1 MKSSTLTAMVLAL
14 AASGSGQVSAQ
25 EAPARPQVPA
35 RPQAPAQ
42 QDAPARS
49 QPPAQEVKI
58 EVMTCAQLKAE
69 GQRQLAIM
77 QNARYNDL
85 DDDLSDEAD
94 MIRLGER
101 QGRRSIALGAM
112 QAAAGLAGNAAG
124 VAQAGRAAD
133 MMTSVDKM
141 DRDAILMRGHLR
153 NKASER
159 KENMAGEQFVA
170 LTEQYRRRGCRN

>member
-1 MKSSTLTAMVLAL
+1 MKSSTLTAIALAL
-14 AASGSGQVSAQ
+14 AVSAASRTSAQ
-25 EAPARPQVPA
+25 EVPA
-35 RPQAPAQ
+35 QPQAPAQ
-42 QDAPARS
+42 GESPARS

-85 DDDLSDEAD
+85 DADLSDEAD

-101 QGRRSIALGAM
+101 QGRRGIALGAL
-112 QAAAGLAGNAAG
+112 QAVSGLAGNAAG

-141 DRDAILMRGHLR
+141 DRDEILTRGHLR

-159 KENMAGEQFVA
+159 AENMAGEQFVA